1 MGVRR
6 GNLSMFGGEAVLP
19 ERVKVC
25 SDEWAGL
32 AAAVRRWIG

>member
-25 SDEWAGL
+25 SDERAGK
-32 AAAVRRWIG
+32 